1 MEINEYI
8 ARELGLKVSQVDAV
22 KALLDE
28 GGTIPF
34 IARYRKE
41 QTGRLDEDA
50 IRAIQQAYA
59 YQTNLNERKESILGL
74 LKEKGLLTEELQK
87 KIAAAGKLAQLEDIY
102 RPFKE
107 KKETKATKA
116 IAAGLQPL
124 ADEILAQHHEVSASS
139 SDLEG
144 AGYILAEQFSD
155 DSDLR
160 QALKKEMQSHWML
173 TCKKKEGAADEKG
186 IYEMYY
192 DFSDPLNKIPGYRVL
207 AVNRGE
213 KEKVLT
219 VSVKG
224 DNDVLETIMKKRIL
238 KPGGSSHDLLTKAIH
253 DALIRLIGPSLKRE
267 IRSELKEMAETEAI
281 AGFGDNLEHLLMTR
295 PLKGKS
301 ILAWDPGFA
310 NGCKLAV
317 LDSQGNLL
325 DTEVV
330 FPFKGKG
337 GEAAARKRTV
347 QLLEQWHPDLVVIGN
362 GTASRESERFIA
374 DILKDF
380 PKTQFVI
387 GSEIGASVYSA
398 SDLAKEEFPDLPV
411 EKRSAISIGRR
422 VQDPL
427 SELVK
432 IDPQALGV
440 GQYQHDVSQKQLREM
455 LDFVTDKAVN
465 RVGVNVNTASVSLL
479 KHIAGLTRPQIA
491 RLIARRQKSPF
502 ANRQELASILP
513 EKAYEQSIG
522 FLRVNDGTN
531 PLDATGIHPESYGLA
546 QRLLTEYGLKAEEM
560 RTDHFVK
567 TLKRIN
573 PSSEAKK
580 LGTDVYTMAQILKEL
595 IHPGLDPRDAMDAP
609 ILKKDVLEITDLKPG
624 MELEGTVRNV
634 TSFGAFVDIGLHED
648 GLVHISR
655 MADHFVKDP
664 REIVHTGQIV
674 KVFVVDTDVRR
685 NRIGLSMVASKR

>member
-8 ARELGLKVSQVDAV
+8 ARELGLKTSQVDAV

-50 IRAIQQAYA
+50 IRAIEQAYA
-59 YQTNLNERKESILGL
+59 YQTNLAERKESILEL
-74 LKEKGLLTEELQK
+74 LKERDLLTDTLKAQ
-87 KIAAAGKLAQLEDIY
+87 IMAAGKLAELEDIY
-102 RPFKE
+102 RPYKE
-107 KKETKATKA
+107 KKETKASKA
-116 IAAGLQPL
+116 LAAGLGPL
-124 ADEILAQHHEVSASS
+124 AEEILSQNTEVSADAAS
-139 SDLEG
+139 LKG

-155 DSDLR
+155 DSSLR
-160 QALKKEMQSHWML
+160 NALKKEMKARWML
-173 TCKKKEGAADEKG
+173 TSKKKEGAADEKG

-192 DFSDPLNKIPGYRVL
+192 DFSDPVARIPGYRVL
-207 AVNRGE
+207 ALNRGE
-213 KEKVLT
+213 KEKILT

-224 DNDVLETIMKKRIL
+224 DNEDLEAIMKKRIL
-238 KPGGSSHDLLTKAIH
+238 KRGGANRELIEMAIH
-253 DALIRLIGPSLKRE
+253 DALIRLISPSLKRE
-267 IRSELKEMAETEAI
+267 IRAELKEAAETEAI
-281 AGFGDNLEHLLMTR
+281 AGFGDNLEHLLMAR
-295 PLKGKS
+295 PLKNKS

-317 LDSQGNLL
+317 LDAQGQLL
-325 DTEVV
+325 DTDVV
-330 FPFKGKG
+330 FPFKGRG
-337 GEAAARKRTV
+337 GEAAARTRTEE
-347 QLLEQWHPDLVVIGN
+347 LLNKWHPDLVVIGN

-374 DILKDF
+374 DILKGF
-380 PKTQFVI
+380 PEMSFVI

-398 SDLAKEEFPDLPV
+398 SDLAKTEFPDLPV

-440 GQYQHDVSQKQLREM
+440 GQYQHDVSQKQLRQM

-479 KHIAGLTRPQIA
+479 KHIAGLTKPQIIKIIGS
-491 RLIARRQKSPF
+491 RPITDRRQLE
-502 ANRQELASILP
+502 ALLP
-513 EKAYEQSIG
+513 AKAYEQSVG
-522 FLRVNDGTN
+522 FLRVNDGAN
-531 PLDATGIHPESYGLA
+531 PLDATGIHPESYELA
-546 QRLLTEYGLKAEEM
+546 QRLLSSHGLDLKDM
-560 RTDHFVK
+560 RSPAFVSA
-567 TLKRIN
+567 LKRIN

-595 IHPGLDPRDAMDAP
+595 IHPGLDPRDQMDAP
-609 ILKKDVLEITDLKPG
+609 VLKKDVLEITDLKPG
-624 MELEGTVRNV
+624 MELQGTVRNV

-655 MADHFVKDP
+655 MAREYVSDP
-664 REIVHTGQIV
+664 RKVVHTGQIV
-674 KVFVVDTDVRR
+674 TVYVVDTDVRR
-685 NRIGLSMVASKR
+685 SRIGLSMVAPKR